1 MYILELIS
9 CLFVVEQNNELLM
22 KYYEDYHISC
32 TLFSQVN
39 AMIGNYY
46 YAYDNLMIEVVVVI
60 MVVDMIMKEVL
71 RILFFHQKW
80 KNNVK
85 NIWLPRWWQECQ
97 EIILSYYVLEFM
109 ISKMFYIP
117 YVLFAT
123 KPYVNFSKTINVL
136 LRLLSFKYIFLHFL
150 LFLSRIIKFSII

>member
-85 NIWLPRWWQECQ
+85 NI
-97 EIILSYYVLEFM
+97 
-109 ISKMFYIP
+109 
-117 YVLFAT
+117 
-123 KPYVNFSKTINVL
+123 
-136 LRLLSFKYIFLHFL
+136 
-150 LFLSRIIKFSII
+150 